1 MSYDTRLDMTRELTE
16 IAVNRRQLSE
26 AISKSLL
33 NNFTSHELVYIAK
46 ELGIGDYFRLLEL
59 IKK

>member
-1 MSYDTRLDMTRELTE
+1 MTRELTE